1 MMTPI
6 SCRDECRNE
15 QGFTL
20 IEVVVALTVLAIGIV
35 GLSAVFPLAMRDVGK
50 SGSVTKGVELCQQ
63 KLEEFQMLAY
73 NAPDLDAGYTHDDPD
88 NPIDSKYERTWDIT
102 EDEPI
107 TGCKTIV
114 VTVSWQA
121 RRQESI
127 SITTVIAQ
135 AGR

>member
-1 MMTPI
+1 MMMPI
-6 SCRDECRNE
+6 FLRRE

-35 GLSAVFPLAMRDVGK
+35 GLSVVFPLAMRDVSK
-50 SGSVTKGVELCQQ
+50 SGSVTKAVQLCQQ

-73 NAPDLDAGYTHDDPD
+73 DSADLDQGYIHDDD
-88 NPIDSKYERTWDIT
+88 VNPIDGVYDRTWEVTD
-102 EDEPI
+102 DQPI
-107 TGCKTIV
+107 TGCKLIE

-121 RRQESI
+121 RRQESV
-127 SITTVIAQ
+127 SLSTVIAQ

>member
-1 MMTPI
+1 MMTSI
-6 SCRDECRNE
+6 SYRSE

-35 GLSAVFPLAMRDVGK
+35 GLSVVFPLTMRDVGK

-63 KLEEFQMLAY
+63 KLEEFQMLGY
-73 NAPDLDAGYTHDDPD
+73 TAPDLDQGYTHDDPE
-88 NPIDSKYERTWDIT
+88 NPIDGKYDRTWEVTD
-102 EDEPI
+102 DQPI
-107 TGCKTIV
+107 AGCKLIE

-121 RRQESI
+121 RRQESVSI
-127 SITTVIAQ
+127 STVIAQ

>member
-6 SCRDECRNE
+6 FRRSE

-35 GLSAVFPLAMRDVGK
+35 GLSVVFPLAMRDVSK
-50 SGSVTKGVELCQQ
+50 SGSTTKAVQLCQQ
-63 KLEEFQMLAY
+63 KMEEFQMLAY
-73 NAPDLDAGYTHDDPD
+73 DTADLEQGYTHDDD
-88 NPIDSKYERTWDIT
+88 ANPIDGAYERTWEVTD
-102 EDEPI
+102 DEPI
-107 TGCKTIV
+107 TGCKLIE

-127 SITTVIAQ
+127 SLSTVIAQ